1 MALELKKKRG
11 EFTNLQLAR
20 RLQAYGIGHTSQ
32 IKFSILTPRKETLI
46 LFLTKTNDQR
56 FLVWRLCSVF
66 EVKISSPPSSFAS

>member
-32 IKFSILTPRKETLI
+32 MKFSIFDPQKRNSH
-46 LFLTKTNDQR
+46 FLLKTNDQR

-66 EVKISSPPSSFAS
+66 

>member
-32 IKFSILTPRKETLI
+32 MKFSIFDPQKRNSHFLLKLTIKDSWFGGCAQ
-46 LFLTKTNDQR
+46 FL
-56 FLVWRLCSVF
+56 
-66 EVKISSPPSSFAS
+66 